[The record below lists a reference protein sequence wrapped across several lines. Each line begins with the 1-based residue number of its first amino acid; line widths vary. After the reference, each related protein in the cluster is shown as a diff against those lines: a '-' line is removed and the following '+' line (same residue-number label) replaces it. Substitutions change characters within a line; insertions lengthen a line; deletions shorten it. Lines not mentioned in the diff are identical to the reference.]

1 VKRVNLLEY
10 FELAESLT
18 NAKRAT
24 SLDNSKGG
32 NLYIALWQLP
42 PKLRDFLQED
52 NGFNASKYAAAELA
66 GTVDGW
72 ISTNVLQNEQFS
84 SDLFDKD
91 FSSWEYGSIPKKID
105 AFRSVFE
112 AECHDVDVYS
122 VGQIAIYKTQALVA
136 NGSHVIPEEYRME
149 MSEEALKEF
158 DDAGRCLAFDLP
170 TACGF
175 HALRGTE
182 LVMDGYLKSFGVT
195 KNMKS
200 WNDYI
205 QTFQKLRESKDAKR
219 KPSEKVSAMLDRMRT
234 LDRNP
239 LMHPREV
246 LDNVGANHVFSLSA
260 ITVVEMIKDRRQGA
274 SDNAVALIAANAGA
288 ELSGEQA
295 AE

>member
-1 VKRVNLLEY
+1 MKRVNLLEY
-10 FELAESLT
+10 FELAESLA

-24 SLDNSKGG
+24 SLDSSKGG
-32 NLYIALWQLP
+32 SLYIAIWALP
-42 PKLRDFLQED
+42 QKLRDFVQED
-52 NGFNASKYAAAELA
+52 NGFNASKYAAADLA
-66 GTVDGW
+66 GAVEGW
-72 ISTNVLQNEQFS
+72 ISTNVFENGQFS

-91 FSSWEYGSIPKKID
+91 FSSWEYGSIPKKVD

-136 NGSHVIPEEYRME
+136 NGSHVIPEEYRKD
-149 MSEEALKEF
+149 MSPEAIKEF

-182 LVMDGYLKSFGVT
+182 LVMDYYLKSFGVT
-195 KNMKS
+195 RNMKS
-200 WNDYI
+200 WNDFI
-205 QTFQKLRESKDAKR
+205 QAFQKLRDNKEAKR
-219 KPSEKVSAMLDRMRT
+219 KPSEKVSAMLDRMRS

-246 LDNVGANHVFSLSA
+246 LDSIGANHLFSLSA
-260 ITVVEMIKDRRQGA
+260 ITVVEMIKDKRSCT
-274 SDNAVALIAANAGA
+274 SDTVALIAANVGA
-288 ELSGEQA
+288 ELQA
-295 AE
+295 EHVGN